1 MKLMLLYRHRWLL
14 IYLPILLAL
23 AVALTMVT
31 RLWHPLPPPRLVIGT
46 GPNQSSYL
54 RLAQLYAS
62 RLEHHGIA
70 VDLVTHP
77 RPQDAL
83 QHMKPGDGAIDATF
97 AQGLYAPA
105 NASLAP
111 ADGVQALAVIGHE
124 IIWVFA
130 REDITDMGQLRGRR
144 IATSVAGSSNRIA
157 ADLLLAHLHIRPDEV
172 KFVPEVG
179 DSAID
184 SLTGGR
190 VDAVI
195 HVATGD
201 SQTANALARLDG
213 VHILGMERAGAL
225 AARERRLRTVVM
237 PQGAIE
243 LRSQLPA
250 SDLPTMVTQTHLL
263 ARPGLHPALQR
274 ALLDV
279 AGELHVMSGFLE
291 SPGRYPTTVG
301 SDFPVSPVALQHASG
316 MRPWMETLLPFG
328 MAQRTELFLYAVLPL
343 SLLGVAL
350 LLRAPRYIDWRVD
363 AALQH
368 IYGEVRFMEE
378 DLARQ
383 PAHKPVSIQPL
394 LERLDTLER
403 QVAQMQLPNRYAGR
417 GYTLRQHLYQTR
429 QRLIVMHA
437 S

>member
-1 MKLMLLYRHRWLL
+1 MKLMLLYRRRWLL

-23 AVALTMVT
+23 AGVLAIVT
-31 RLWHPLPPPRLVIGT
+31 RLWQPLPPQRLVIGT
-46 GPNQSSYL
+46 GPAQSSYL

-62 RLEHHGIA
+62 RLEHRGIA
-70 VDLVTHP
+70 VDLVPYP

-83 QHMKPGDGAIDATF
+83 QHMKPGDDAIDVTF

-105 NASLAP
+105 HATP
-111 ADGVQALAVIGHE
+111 TPGDGVHALAVIGHE

-130 REDITDMGQLRGRR
+130 REDIADMGQLRGRR
-144 IATSVAGSSNRIA
+144 IATSVADSSNRIA
-157 ADLLLAHLHIRPDEV
+157 ADLLLAHLRIRPDEV
-172 KFVPEVG
+172 EFVPEVG
-179 DSAID
+179 DSALAA
-184 SLTGGR
+184 LTEGR
-190 VDAVI
+190 VDAVV

-201 SQTANALARLDG
+201 SQTANALARLNG

-225 AARERRLRTVVM
+225 AARERRLWPVVM
-237 PQGAIE
+237 PQGSIE

-250 SDLPTMVTQTHLL
+250 RDLPTMVTLTHLL
-263 ARPGLHPALQR
+263 VRPGLHPALQR

-291 SPGRYPTTVG
+291 TPGRYPTTVG
-301 SDFPVSPVALQHASG
+301 SDFPVSPAALQHARG
-316 MRPWMETLLPFG
+316 ERPWMETLLPFG
-328 MAQRTELFLYAVLPL
+328 TAQKAELFLYAVLPL
-343 SLLGVAL
+343 GLLGVAL

-378 DLARQ
+378 DLSRQ
-383 PAHKPVSIQPL
+383 PAHKPVSLQPL

-417 GYTLRQHLYQTR
+417 GYTLRQHLYETR
-429 QRLIVMHA
+429 QRLIAMYA
-437 S
+437 I

>member
-1 MKLMLLYRHRWLL
+1 MKLMLLYRRRWLL

-23 AVALTMVT
+23 AGALGMVT

-46 GPNQSSYL
+46 GPAQSSYL

-83 QHMKPGDGAIDATF
+83 QHMASVDGPIDATF

-105 NASLAP
+105 NASSTAVG
-111 ADGVQALAVIGHE
+111 GVQALAVIGHE
-124 IIWVFA
+124 IVWVFA
-130 REDITDMGQLRGRR
+130 RKDIADMAHLRGRR
-144 IATSVAGSSNRIA
+144 IATSVVGSSNRIA
-157 ADLLLAHLHIRPDEV
+157 ADLLLAHLRIRPDEV
-172 KFVPEVG
+172 EFVPEVG
-179 DSAID
+179 DSALAA
-184 SLTGGR
+184 LTEGR

-225 AARERRLRTVVM
+225 AARERRLWPVVM
-237 PQGAIE
+237 PQGSIE
-243 LRSQLPA
+243 LRSQLPT
-250 SDLPTMVTQTHLL
+250 SDLPTMVTLTHLL

-301 SDFPVSPVALQHASG
+301 SDFPVSPVALQHARG
-316 MRPWMETLLPFG
+316 ERPWMETLLPFG
-328 MAQRTELFLYAVLPL
+328 TAQKAELFLYAVLPL
-343 SLLGVAL
+343 GLLGVVL

-368 IYGEVRFMEE
+368 IYGEVHFMEE

-383 PAHKPVSIQPL
+383 TTAKPVALQPL
-394 LERLDTLER
+394 LDRLDILER
-403 QVAQMQLPNRYAGR
+403 RVEQMQLPNRYAGR

-429 QRLIVMHA
+429 QRLIEMHA
-437 S
+437 T

>member
-23 AVALTMVT
+23 AVALAMVT

-179 DSAID
+179 DSAIA

>member
-1 MKLMLLYRHRWLL
+1 MNLMLLYRRRWLL

-23 AVALTMVT
+23 ADALAMVT
-31 RLWHPLPPPRLVIGT
+31 RLWQPLPPQRVVIGT
-46 GPNQSSYL
+46 GPAQSSYL
-54 RLAQLYAS
+54 RLAQFYAN

-70 VDLVTHP
+70 VELVTHP

-83 QHMKPGDGAIDATF
+83 QHMKPGDGAIDVTF

-105 NASLAP
+105 SGASTPTGGA
-111 ADGVQALAVIGHE
+111 QALAVIGHE
-124 IIWVFA
+124 IVWVFA

-144 IATSVAGSSNRIA
+144 IATSVEGSSNQIA
-157 ADLLLAHLHIRPDEV
+157 ADLLLAHLRIRPDEV
-172 KFVPEVG
+172 EFVSEVG
-179 DSAID
+179 DSA
-184 SLTGGR
+184 LAALAEGR
-190 VDAVI
+190 VDVII

-201 SQTANALARLDG
+201 SQTANTLARLDG

-250 SDLPTMVTQTHLL
+250 RDLPTMVTQMHLL
-263 ARPGLHPALQR
+263 ARPDLHPALQR

-301 SDFPVSPVALQHASG
+301 SDFPVSPVALEHARG
-316 MRPWMETLLPFG
+316 ERPWMETLLPFG
-328 MAQRTELFLYAVLPL
+328 TAQRTELFLYAVLPL

-350 LLRAPRYIDWRVD
+350 LLRAPRYIDWQVD
-363 AALQH
+363 AALQR
-368 IYGEVRFMEE
+368 IYGEVHFMEE

-383 PAHKPVSIQPL
+383 PAGEPVSLQPL
-394 LERLDTLER
+394 LERLDILER
-403 QVAQMQLPNRYAGR
+403 RVEQMQLPNRYAGR

-429 QRLIVMHA
+429 QRLIAMYA
-437 S
+437 I